1 MPSIKA
7 VIKNCEEGLYHL
19 SDVLK
24 CLALSVPADATI
36 EDFDFILSKYSEES
50 KKGYMGPED
59 LENLL
64 LLIIYASHNIEK
76 IDTVLENPT
85 YKRYIKR
92 KAKEHLNSEHMFRYF
107 ISEKTEDGNAQDIEY
122 FKSMSLD
129 VEEAI
134 GKVDTTNKAF
144 KNRISSPYSSEIL

>member
-1 MPSIKA
+1 
-7 VIKNCEEGLYHL
+7 
-19 SDVLK
+19 
-24 CLALSVPADATI
+24 
-36 EDFDFILSKYSEES
+36 
-50 KKGYMGPED
+50 MGPED

-64 LLIIYASHNIEK
+64 LLIIYASHNIEN